1 MNDKYVP
8 KLHTGSLFKN
18 ERKKTEN
25 HPDYQGSVM
34 LEDGEHWLSAWIKKS
49 KTGKSFMSLSVGEL
63 KEERAPKPDQAQE
76 EFNDDIPF

>member
-18 ERKKTEN
+18 ERKKAEN

-49 KTGKSFMSLSVGEL
+49 KTGKSFMSLSVGDL
-63 KEERAPKPDQAQE
+63 KGEPLPKPVQE
-76 EFNDDIPF
+76 DFDDDIPF

>member
-49 KTGKSFMSLSVGEL
+49 KTGKSFMSLSVGER
-63 KEERAPKPDQAQE
+63 KEPRESLPKPE
-76 EFNDDIPF
+76 PELNDDIPF